1 MVIWIFEEGPGM
13 FTCLWNGKNA
23 SLEENNWKR
32 VFYPESFL
40 RGAVLSA
47 AFLIGDKIEGGSVE
61 RRKEHRDAQTRE
73 STSSAR

>member
-1 MVIWIFEEGPGM
+1 MS
-13 FTCLWNGKNA
+13 A
-23 SLEENNWKR
+23 SR
-32 VFYPESFL
+32 RFAMSPTFP
-40 RGAVLSA
+40 LSNTGSNDEYSNDCSSLAMPSTA